1 MCKPEY
7 QTKERGIEFELW
19 RSTERPLEYS
29 AEYYSYIYMKKL
41 YRKGTP
47 KEYEQYSYSL
57 IHTGLGMLPVSMIRN
72 GKQNQDLLSTG

>member
-19 RSTERPLEYS
+19 RSTEGPLEYS

-47 KEYEQYSYSL
+47 KEYEQYSFFFKLYIIVL
-57 IHTGLGMLPVSMIRN
+57 VLPNIKMNLPQVYMCSP
-72 GKQNQDLLSTG
+72 S

>member
-1 MCKPEY
+1 
-7 QTKERGIEFELW
+7 
-19 RSTERPLEYS
+19 
-29 AEYYSYIYMKKL
+29 MKKL

-72 GKQNQDLLSTG
+72 GKWNQDLLSTG